1 MLQRARVWECGA
13 INQWPSTIFSIG
25 RQNSITEQPI
35 EAVPQITIQIV
46 AVFGDQRRALGKYL
60 HIDSEPVFEA
70 IESLGFEETTKN
82 PKGSLD
88 RYLNIA
94 IKEDDPRIFKIQK
107 ILEDY
112 GMVHYPHRFERRAFY
127 DREYSVHR
135 ERVYSREE
143 ICQAELLRLAGSE
156 RKFAEFAPD
165 RTGEVYVVEI
175 SQHLKNKIDF
185 GRSYYHVSVLMSEKL
200 KTALKATKLAA
211 VKFKEASYEKPRRP
225 GFKSLWQFG
234 STVRMPACKTRR
246 QDTHGDFVSEDGP
259 PAGKLGY
266 YWDDAGFQPAEL
278 VYSRAAVEQ
287 LPRFDIAMTQEFVGE
302 PFAPY
307 REIIV
312 TQRFREAME
321 KHGVKTALWAPVR
334 LV

>member
-1 MLQRARVWECGA
+1 MPE
-13 INQWPSTIFSIG
+13 
-25 RQNSITEQPI
+25 
-35 EAVPQITIQIV
+35 ITIQIV
-46 AVFGDQRRALGKYL
+46 AVFSDQRRALGKYV

-127 DREYSVHR
+127 DREYVIRR
-135 ERVYSREE
+135 ERVYSRAE

-165 RTGEVYVVEI
+165 RSGEVYVVKI
-175 SQHLKNKIDF
+175 SQHLKSKIDF
-185 GRSYYHVSVLMSEKL
+185 GCSYYHVSVLMS
-200 KTALKATKLAA
+200 AQLKAALESEKLAA
-211 VKFKEASYEKPRRP
+211 VKFKEASYEKPPKP
-225 GFKSLWQFG
+225 GTKRLWQFG
-234 STVRMPACKTRR
+234 STVTMPACQTVR
-246 QDTHGDFVSEDGP
+246 QDTHGAFVTEDGP
-259 PAGKLGY
+259 PKGELGY

-278 VYSRAAVEQ
+278 VYNRAEVER
-287 LPRFDIAMTQEFVGE
+287 LPRFDIAMTREFVGE

-321 KHGVKTALWAPVR
+321 KHGVTTAEWAPVR